1 MRLDFRHVKP
11 HSVFMTL
18 SQWRK
23 SLKKTQAEVA
33 SMLDTDQGTYSHWE
47 RGARSPALDAV
58 AKIVDVSKGAVTL
71 ADLVRT
77 SERG

>member
-1 MRLDFRHVKP
+1 
-11 HSVFMTL
+11 MTL

-47 RGARSPALDAV
+47 RGARAPALDAV
-58 AKIVDVSKGAVTL
+58 KKIVDVSKGAVTL